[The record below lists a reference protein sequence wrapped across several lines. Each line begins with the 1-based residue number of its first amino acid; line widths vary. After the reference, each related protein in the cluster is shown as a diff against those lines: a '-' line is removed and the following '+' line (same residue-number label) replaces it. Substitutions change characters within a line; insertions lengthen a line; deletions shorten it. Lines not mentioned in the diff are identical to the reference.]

1 MWGGVVGTCGVD
13 HGWGDGE
20 RGRCLIKL
28 QLAKRQLINAC
39 RLCEA
44 GSRSA
49 GRHKSRKIKSGPQT
63 TFHVPRTLCFPRVTG
78 TRVQISVHVPTP
90 TSDVAARK
98 WAKSLT
104 NALKRQNFSASG
116 GRLRRGACC
125 TVNPAWLQEEVRH
138 KPGAHLTMGMA
149 RAFKK

>member
-1 MWGGVVGTCGVD
+1 MHVDCVRLDHDQQGGTKV
-13 HGWGDGE
+13 E
-20 RGRCLIKL
+20 
-28 QLAKRQLINAC
+28 
-39 RLCEA
+39 
-44 GSRSA
+44 
-49 GRHKSRKIKSGPQT
+49 KSRVVLRRLF
-63 TFHVPRTLCFPRVTG
+63 TFPARDVVHVTG